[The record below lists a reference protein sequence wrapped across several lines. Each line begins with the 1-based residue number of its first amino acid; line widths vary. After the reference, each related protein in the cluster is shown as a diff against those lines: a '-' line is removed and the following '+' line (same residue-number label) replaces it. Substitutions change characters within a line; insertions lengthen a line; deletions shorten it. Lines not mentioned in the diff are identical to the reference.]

1 MSRQRSRI
9 LVDLTPLRRFPHF
22 RRLWLGQLVSQLG
35 SALTTVAVPYQ
46 VYRLTRSSFAVGMV
60 SLVQLAPLLIG
71 SLLGGSIA
79 DAFDRR
85 KVLLGS
91 QIALTGC
98 STGLAFNAMGGH
110 PALWPLFV
118 LPAVAAGFSG
128 MDSST
133 RTAAMV
139 SLVGPEALVS
149 ANALRQL
156 LLTVSLVA
164 GPAVAGL
171 ILGRFGAVSVYW
183 TDVASFAAA
192 MVAVL
197 RLPTLRPAGGGTRAG
212 LRSML
217 EGLRYLKG
225 RQALQGT
232 FVVDLN
238 AMIFGMPRALFPA
251 MGIDVF
257 HGGATAV
264 GFLYAAPGAGALL
277 GALFTGWAPRV
288 RRQGR
293 AVLIA
298 VALWGLAVAAFGL
311 VTWLPAALALLAL
324 AGAAD
329 VVSAVFRGAILQVET
344 PDRLGGRLFSIQI
357 AVVTG
362 GPRLGDAEAGLVAAF
377 AGVRASVVSGGLAC
391 VVGAAL
397 LGRLLPGFTG
407 YETATEG
414 RVSSWDAGAEP
425 RRDDP

>member
-1 MSRQRSRI
+1 MAARRI
-9 LVDLTPLRRFPHF
+9 LVDLGPLRRFPYF
-22 RRLWLGQLVSQLG
+22 RRLWIGQLVSQLG
-35 SALTTVAVPYQ
+35 SALTSVAVPYQ
-46 VYRLTRSSFAVGMV
+46 VYRLTGSSFAVGMV
-60 SLVQLAPLLIG
+60 SLAQLGPLLVG

-85 KVLLGS
+85 KILLGS
-91 QIALTGC
+91 QLALAAC
-98 STGLAFNAMGGH
+98 SAALALNAMGGH
-110 PALWPLFV
+110 SALWPLFAF
-118 LPAVAAGFSG
+118 PAVAAGLSG
-128 MDSST
+128 LDAST

-139 SLVGPEALVS
+139 ALVDTDALVS

-156 LLTVSLVA
+156 LLTVSLVT
-164 GPAVAGL
+164 GPAAGGL
-171 ILGRFGAVSVYW
+171 ILARFGAVAVYW
-183 TDVASFAAA
+183 IDVASFAAA

-197 RLPTLRPAGGGTRAG
+197 GLPSLRPAGGGTRAG
-212 LRSML
+212 LRSMV
-217 EGLRYLKG
+217 EGLRYLRG

-232 FVVDLN
+232 FVIDLD

-251 MGIDVF
+251 MGIGVF

-264 GFLYAAPGAGALL
+264 GFLYAAPGGGALL
-277 GALFTGWAPRV
+277 GALFTGWAGRV

-298 VALWGLAVAAFGL
+298 VAVWGLAIAAFGL
-311 VTWLPAALALLAL
+311 VSWLPAGLALLAL

-329 VVSAVFRGAILQVET
+329 VVSAVFRGTILQLET

-362 GPRLGDAEAGLVAAF
+362 GPRLGDAEAGAVAAL

-397 LGRLLPGFTG
+397 LGRLMPGFTN
-407 YETATEG
+407 YEAKDEAPPEG
-414 RVSSWDAGAEP
+414 LSS
-425 RRDDP
+425 

>member
-1 MSRQRSRI
+1 MAARRI
-9 LVDLTPLRRFPHF
+9 LVDLGPLRRFPYF
-22 RRLWLGQLVSQLG
+22 RRLWMGQLVSQLG

-46 VYRLTRSSFAVGMV
+46 VYRLTGSSFAVGMV
-60 SLVQLAPLLIG
+60 SLAQLGPLLVG

-91 QIALTGC
+91 QFALAGC
-98 STGLAFNAMGGH
+98 SAGLAFNAMGGH
-110 PALWPLFV
+110 SALWPLFAF
-118 LPAVAAGFSG
+118 PAVAAGLSG
-128 MDSST
+128 LDAST

-139 SLVGPEALVS
+139 ALVDTEALVS

-156 LLTVSLVA
+156 LLTMSLVT

-171 ILGRFGAVSVYW
+171 ILARFGPVAVYW
-183 TDVASFAAA
+183 VDVSSFAAA

-197 RLPTLRPAGGGTRAG
+197 GLPPLRPAGGGTRAG
-212 LRSML
+212 LTSMV
-217 EGLRYLKG
+217 EGLRYLRG
-225 RQALQGT
+225 RQAVQGT
-232 FVVDLN
+232 FVIDLD

-251 MGIDVF
+251 MGIGVF

-277 GALFTGWAPRV
+277 GALFTGWAARV

-298 VALWGLAVAAFGL
+298 VAVWGLAIAAFGL
-311 VTWLPAALALLAL
+311 VSWLPAGLALLAL

-329 VVSAVFRGAILQVET
+329 VVSAVFRGTILQLET

-362 GPRLGDAEAGLVAAF
+362 GPRLGDAEAGAVAAL

-391 VVGAAL
+391 VVGAVL
-397 LGRLLPGFTG
+397 LGRLMPGFTN
-407 YETATEG
+407 YEAPPE
-414 RVSSWDAGAEP
+414 RLSS
-425 RRDDP
+425 

>member
-1 MSRQRSRI
+1 MADRRI
-9 LVDLTPLRRFPHF
+9 FVDLSPLRRFPSF

-35 SALTTVAVPYQ
+35 SMLTSVAVPYQ

-60 SLVQLAPLLIG
+60 SLVQLGPLLIG
-71 SLLGGSIA
+71 SLLGGSVA

-85 KVLLGS
+85 RILLGS
-91 QIALTGC
+91 QLSLAGC
-98 STGLAFNAMGGH
+98 SAGLALNAMGGQ

-118 LPAVAAGFSG
+118 LPAISAGFSG

-139 SLVGPEALVS
+139 SLVEPEALVS

-156 LLTVSLVA
+156 LMTVSFVA
-164 GPAVAGL
+164 GPAIAGL
-171 ILGRFGAVSVYW
+171 MLARFGAVAVYW
-183 TDVASFAAA
+183 SDVASFAVA
-192 MVAVL
+192 MVSVFG
-197 RLPTLRPAGGGTRAG
+197 LPSLRPAGGGTRAG
-212 LRSML
+212 LKSMV

-225 RQALQGT
+225 RQAVQGT
-232 FVVDLN
+232 FVVDLD

-251 MGIDVF
+251 MGIGVF

-277 GALFTGWAPRV
+277 GALFTGWAARV

-298 VALWGLAVAAFGL
+298 VTLWGLAIAAFGL
-311 VTWLPAALALLAL
+311 VSWLPAALALLAL

-329 VVSAVFRGAILQVET
+329 IVSAVFRGTILQLET

-362 GPRLGDAEAGLVAAF
+362 GPRLGDAEAGLVAAL

-391 VVGAAL
+391 AAGAVL
-397 LGRLLPGFTG
+397 LGRLLPGFTN
-407 YETATEG
+407 YEAPPE
-414 RVSSWDAGAEP
+414 RLSS
-425 RRDDP
+425 

>member
-1 MSRQRSRI
+1 MAARRI
-9 LVDLTPLRRFPHF
+9 LVDLGPLRRFPYF

-46 VYRLTRSSFAVGMV
+46 VYRLTGSSFAVGMV
-60 SLVQLAPLLIG
+60 SLAQLGPLLVG

-85 KVLLGS
+85 RILLAS
-91 QIALTGC
+91 QLALAGC
-98 STGLAFNAMGGH
+98 SAGLAFNAMGGH
-110 PALWPLFV
+110 SAVWPLFAF
-118 LPAVAAGFSG
+118 PAVSAGLSG
-128 MDSST
+128 LDAST

-139 SLVGPEALVS
+139 ALVDAEALVS

-156 LLTVSLVA
+156 LLTVSLVT
-164 GPAVAGL
+164 GPAAAGL
-171 ILGRFGAVSVYW
+171 ILARFGAVAVYW
-183 TDVASFAAA
+183 IDVASFAAA

-197 RLPTLRPAGGGTRAG
+197 GLPPLRPAGGGTRAG
-212 LRSML
+212 LTSMV
-217 EGLRYLKG
+217 EGLRYLRR
-225 RQALQGT
+225 RQAVQGT
-232 FVVDLN
+232 FVIDLD

-251 MGIDVF
+251 MGIGVF

-277 GALFTGWAPRV
+277 GALFTGWAARV

-298 VALWGLAVAAFGL
+298 VAVWGLAIAAFGL
-311 VTWLPAALALLAL
+311 VSWLPAGLALLAL

-329 VVSAVFRGAILQVET
+329 VVSAVFRGTILQLET

-362 GPRLGDAEAGLVAAF
+362 GPRLGDAEAGAVAAL
-377 AGVRASVVSGGLAC
+377 AGVRTSVVSGGLAC
-391 VVGAAL
+391 VAGAVL
-397 LGRLLPGFTG
+397 IGRLMPRFTD
-407 YETATEG
+407 YEAPPE
-414 RVSSWDAGAEP
+414 RLSS
-425 RRDDP
+425 

>member
-1 MSRQRSRI
+1 MADRRI
-9 LVDLTPLRRFPHF
+9 FVDLSPLRRFPSF
-22 RRLWLGQLVSQLG
+22 RRLWLGHLVSQLG
-35 SALTTVAVPYQ
+35 SMLTSVAVPYQ

-60 SLVQLAPLLIG
+60 SLVQLGPLLIG
-71 SLLGGSIA
+71 SLLGGSVA

-85 KVLLGS
+85 RILLGS
-91 QIALTGC
+91 QLALAAC
-98 STGLAFNAMGGH
+98 STGLALNAMGGR

-118 LPAVAAGFSG
+118 LPAISAGFSG

-139 SLVGPEALVS
+139 SLVEPEALVS

-171 ILGRFGAVSVYW
+171 ILARFGAVAVYW
-183 TDVASFAAA
+183 SDVASFAVA
-192 MVAVL
+192 MVSVFG
-197 RLPTLRPAGGGTRAG
+197 LPSLRPAGGGTRPG
-212 LRSML
+212 LKSMV
-217 EGLRYLKG
+217 EGLGYLRG
-225 RQALQGT
+225 RQAIQGT
-232 FVVDLN
+232 FVVDLD

-251 MGIDVF
+251 MGIGVF

-277 GALFTGWAPRV
+277 GALFTGWAVRV

-298 VALWGLAVAAFGL
+298 VALWGLAIAAFGL
-311 VTWLPAALALLAL
+311 VSWLPAALALLAL

-329 VVSAVFRGAILQVET
+329 IVSAVFRGTILQLET

-362 GPRLGDAEAGLVAAF
+362 GPRLGDAEAGLVAAL
-377 AGVRASVVSGGLAC
+377 AGVRASVISGGLAC
-391 VVGAAL
+391 VAGAVVI
-397 LGRLLPGFTG
+397 GRLLPGFTN
-407 YETATEG
+407 YVAPPE
-414 RVSSWDAGAEP
+414 RLSS
-425 RRDDP
+425 

>member
-1 MSRQRSRI
+1 MATRRI
-9 LVDLTPLRRFPHF
+9 FVDLSPLRRFRSF

-46 VYRLTRSSFAVGMV
+46 VYRLTGSSFDVGMV
-60 SLVQLAPLLIG
+60 SLVQLGPLLVG

-85 KVLLGS
+85 RVLLGS
-91 QIALTGC
+91 QLALAGC
-98 STGLAFNAMGGH
+98 SAGLALNAMGGH
-110 PALWPLFV
+110 PVLWPLFAF
-118 LPAVAAGFSG
+118 PAVSAGLSG
-128 MDSST
+128 LDQST

-139 SLVGPEALVS
+139 SLVDAEALVS

-156 LLTVSLVA
+156 LLTVSLVT
-164 GPAVAGL
+164 GPAAAGL
-171 ILGRFGAVSVYW
+171 ILARFGAVAVYW
-183 TDVASFAAA
+183 IDVASFAAA

-197 RLPTLRPAGGGTRAG
+197 GLPPLRPAGDGTRAG
-212 LRSML
+212 LTSMV
-217 EGLRYLKG
+217 EGLRYLRR
-225 RQALQGT
+225 RQAVQGT
-232 FVVDLN
+232 FVIDLD

-251 MGIDVF
+251 MGIGVF

-277 GALFTGWAPRV
+277 GALFTGWAARV

-298 VALWGLAVAAFGL
+298 VAVWGLAIAAFGL
-311 VTWLPAALALLAL
+311 VSWLPAGLALLAL

-329 VVSAVFRGAILQVET
+329 VVSAVFRGTILQLET

-362 GPRLGDAEAGLVAAF
+362 GPRLGDAEAGAVAAL
-377 AGVRASVVSGGLAC
+377 AGVRTSVVSGGLAC
-391 VVGAAL
+391 VAGAVL
-397 LGRLLPGFTG
+397 IGRLMPRFTD
-407 YETATEG
+407 YEAPPE
-414 RVSSWDAGAEP
+414 RLSS
-425 RRDDP
+425 

>member
-1 MSRQRSRI
+1 MRRVF
-9 LVDLTPLRRFPHF
+9 VDLSPLRRFPDF

-35 SALTTVAVPYQ
+35 SALTLVAVPYE

-60 SLVQLAPLLIG
+60 SLVQLGPLLLG
-71 SLLGGSIA
+71 SLLGGSVA

-85 KVLLGS
+85 RILLGS
-91 QIALTGC
+91 QVVLAAT
-98 STGLAFNAMGGH
+98 SAGLAFNAMGGH
-110 PALWPLFV
+110 PALWPLFL

-133 RTAAMV
+133 RAAAMV
-139 SLVGPEALVS
+139 ALVEPEALVA

-164 GPAVAGL
+164 GPVVAGL
-171 ILGRFGAVSVYW
+171 ILGRFGPVAIYW

-192 MVAVL
+192 MVAVVGIPSL
-197 RLPTLRPAGGGTRAG
+197 QPTGGGTRVG
-212 LRSML
+212 FRSML
-217 EGLRYLKG
+217 DGLRFLRG
-225 RQALQGT
+225 HQALQGT
-232 FVVDLN
+232 FIVDLN

-251 MGIDVF
+251 MGIGVF

-264 GFLYAAPGAGALL
+264 GLLYAAPGAGALL
-277 GALFTGWAPRV
+277 GAIFTGWAAHA

-298 VALWGLAVAAFGL
+298 VVLWGVAIAAFGL
-311 VTWLPAALALLAL
+311 VSWLPAALALLAV

-329 VVSAVFRGAILQVET
+329 VVSAVFRGAILQLET

-362 GPRLGDAEAGLVAAF
+362 GPRVGDAEAGAVAAL

-391 VVGAAL
+391 VAGVAL
-397 LGRLLPGFTG
+397 LARLLPGFTN
-407 YETATEG
+407 YKIETDG
-414 RVSSWDAGAEP
+414 PVSS
-425 RRDDP
+425 